1 MRGRRPVS
9 GRGDGVGA
17 DASRSRRED
26 ATGTPSPRR
35 EHAVTATHAGVIV
48 VWPKLVE
55 VSLCGALG
63 CGGRLVRAAL
73 DQAKRDG
80 MECVV
85 RPRRRTRLHAIFMN
99 RLRERRPFG
108 RSRRETRTQ
117 AVCDWFYD
125 PKPLEFT
132 DHVNGSSYKRWTLTV
147 PIMSTL
153 YRLVLTQRRK

>member
-55 VSLCGALG
+55 VCVVLLG

-80 MECVV
+80 MECVGGPGV
-85 RPRRRTRLHAIFMN
+85 VSHAIDA
-99 RLRERRPFG
+99 RRERERG
-108 RSRRETRTQ
+108 RETRKVGKTR
-117 AVCDWFYD
+117 
-125 PKPLEFT
+125 
-132 DHVNGSSYKRWTLTV
+132 N
-147 PIMSTL
+147 ST
-153 YRLVLTQRRK
+153 RNWVSNESVR